1 MAADEADGAD
11 EEKPGGGSQN
21 IHIGSAKGAFAFGR
35 NSVANNYEAPPRQL
49 AVEQEQLLQLVG
61 QLREE
66 LRSFAASPETS
77 ALTRQLGETRDEI
90 QNTGEASPSRL
101 TRLRQALQDAATAVG
116 LAASGAAVTQ
126 AVAALLGG

>member
-1 MAADEADGAD
+1 MTADEQA
-11 EEKPGGGSQN
+11 PGGGLPAGAQN
-21 IHIGSAKGAFAFGR
+21 IHIGTAKGAFAFGAH
-35 NSVANNYEAPPRQL
+35 SVANNYEAPRPAL
-49 AVEQEQLLQLVG
+49 AAEQEELLQVVR

-66 LRSFAASPETS
+66 LRAFARSPETDE
-77 ALTRQLGETRDEI
+77 LTRQLGETEDEI
-90 QNTGEASPSRL
+90 QNTGEATPGRL

>member
-1 MAADEADGAD
+1 MAADEQT
-11 EEKPGGGSQN
+11 PGGDGRGGVQN
-21 IHIGSAKGAFAFGR
+21 IHIGTAKGAFAFGAHG
-35 NSVANNYEAPPRQL
+35 VANNYEAARPAL
-49 AVEQEQLLQLVG
+49 AAEQEELLQVVR

-66 LRSFAASPETS
+66 LRSFARSPETDE
-77 ALTRQLGETRDEI
+77 LTRQLDDTQGEI
-90 QNTGEASPSRL
+90 QNTGEASPGRL